1 MGDSAALI
9 GIEKLRMQNV
19 SSKIRVQ
26 PVRHLGE
33 TQLQATMKFHNDL
46 LTYKKLMYACR
57 DTPRVASC
65 SMASALPLEQRLYI
79 PGQFKW
85 LVWLSG
91 DFSKIAQSFGIE
103 MWHPVHSEIRQYAVV
118 PHPPEVLAKF
128 ARAAAG
134 NAAKGEAIVF
144 LY

>member
-9 GIEKLRMQNV
+9 GIEKLRMPNV

-46 LTYKKLMYACR
+46 LTDKKRMYACK
-57 DTPRVASC
+57 DNPRAASW
-65 SMASALPLEQRLYI
+65 SMTSVLPLEQRLSI
-79 PGQFKW
+79 LGQSKW

-91 DFSKIAQSFGIE
+91 DFSKKAQSFGIE
-103 MWHPVHSEIRQYAVV
+103 MWHPVH
-118 PHPPEVLAKF
+118 
-128 ARAAAG
+128 
-134 NAAKGEAIVF
+134 GETR
-144 LY
+144 